1 MARPRQP
8 PETCPVLDLVLGPID
23 LNLLGL
29 HLRVDCQDDQIHVL
43 VEGIP
48 GALLGDILCALSTPE
63 VQAAL
68 AQQIQTSPQVGSA
81 TRSEPAQG

>member
-8 PETCPVLDLVLGPID
+8 PETCPVLNLVLGPID

-29 HLRVDCQDDQIHVL
+29 HVRVDCEDEQIRVL
-43 VEGIP
+43 AEGIP

-63 VQAAL
+63 VTTAL
-68 AQQIQTSPQVGSA
+68 AQQIQTASRGSVTA
-81 TRSEPAQG
+81 TEPA

>member
-1 MARPRQP
+1 MATPGA
-8 PETCPVLDLVLGPID
+8 CPVLNLVLGPID

-29 HLRVDCQDDQIHVL
+29 HVRVDCQDDQIRVL
-43 VEGIP
+43 AEGIP

-68 AQQIQTSPQVGSA
+68 AQQIQQTPSRVSA
-81 TRSEPAQG
+81 TRSEPA